1 MGYSFLSTLMDI
13 GVTDMA
19 LELGDILIVRT
30 IGFLFKAL
38 CLTNPGGAHHLEV
51 GGGLGLM
58 ALEFNL
64 LGGGGSAS
72 PPDPRVYFPLHLGY
86 RFQQPDGG
94 FLLRLGFTPLIAT
107 NRSTGELGVLPWGG
121 LSLGWSP

>member
-1 MGYSFLSTLMDI
+1 M
-13 GVTDMA
+13 
-19 LELGDILIVRT
+19 
-30 IGFLFKAL
+30 
-38 CLTNPGGAHHLEV
+38 LTNPGGAHHLEV